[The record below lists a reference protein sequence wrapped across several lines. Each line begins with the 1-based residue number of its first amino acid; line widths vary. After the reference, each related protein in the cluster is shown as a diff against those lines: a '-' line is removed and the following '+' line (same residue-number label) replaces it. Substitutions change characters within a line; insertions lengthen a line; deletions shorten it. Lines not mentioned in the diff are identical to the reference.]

1 MRDLL
6 LFVKKH
12 SREEQETDLY
22 AIYLLIIRKQ
32 ISILIKI
39 KYN

>member
-6 LFVKKH
+6 LFVKKD

-22 AIYLLIIRKQ
+22 AVYFLIIRKQ